1 MRKWVAAGLIVLGL
15 VFVVLA
21 CMTYVKKAEIV
32 KKGQRMQ
39 REIYQQFGRP
49 DVFRLLPMERLQRR
63 D

>member
-15 VFVVLA
+15 VFVALA

-32 KKGQRMQ
+32 KNGQRMQ

-49 DVFRLLPMERLQRR
+49 EAFRLLPMERLQRR